1 MSVNPQENSSQVE
14 QEKVQA
20 EKEYNF
26 GQIRKQ
32 LEQERQARL
41 QAEERATNAEKMV
54 KEKHATNDDD
64 DDSSD
69 DPYVDTKRLN
79 KKFAKFEKSI
89 DQKIEEKAELKAR
102 AFVEEERRLNYLR
115 TNNDFNQTMTPENI
129 QKFAEKYPD
138 IADPILEMPDNFAR
152 QKLVYQNIKALGVNK
167 PEVKQPSV
175 QERIEQNKRSPYYQP
190 SNVGTAPYASQGDFS
205 PAGQKNAFE
214 KMQELKNRLR
224 I

>member
-41 QAEERATNAEKMV
+41 QAEERATNAEKMAQT
-54 KEKHATNDDD
+54 KSK
-64 DDSSD
+64 SSD
-69 DPYVDTKRLN
+69 DDGSYDEPYVDQKYFKKQMN
-79 KKFAKFEKSI
+79 KFSQDMEQKI
-89 DQKIEEKAELKAR
+89 DQKAEMKAR
-102 AFVEEERRLNYLR
+102 VLIDEERRNNYLKQ
-115 TNNDFNQTMTPENI
+115 NNDFQEVMKSDNV
-129 QKFAEKYPD
+129 QKFAEKYPG
-138 IADPILEMPDNFAR
+138 IAEGILNMPDSFER
-152 QKLVYQNIKALGVNK
+152 QKLVYENIKALGVNK

-175 QERIEQNKRSPYYQP
+175 QERIDQNKRSPYYQP

-205 PAGQKNAFE
+205 PTGQKNAYDQ
-214 KMQELKNRLR
+214 MQELKKRLR
-224 I
+224 V